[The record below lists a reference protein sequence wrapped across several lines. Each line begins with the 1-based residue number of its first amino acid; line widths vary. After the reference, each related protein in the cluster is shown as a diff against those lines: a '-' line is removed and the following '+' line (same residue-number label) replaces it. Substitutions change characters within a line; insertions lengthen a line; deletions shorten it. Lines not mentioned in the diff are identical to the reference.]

1 MYRDLDTTANSS
13 LRTPFS
19 LTGIC
24 SERPCLVC
32 NNHAAGF
39 CGRRRPQ
46 AFESALHDEMA
57 TSVDV
62 AAVHRRIWSA
72 EWLIEQVPVS
82 SESEMSRLCMPSFF
96 VVAAL
101 KDGGIV
107 RRRSLP
113 DRIGF
118 SKNSSTGTPRKRS
131 SSISEASD
139 MRKLSYCDNTRY
151 EDETSTPKRMEYS
164 DLAF

>member
-1 MYRDLDTTANSS
+1 
-13 LRTPFS
+13 
-19 LTGIC
+19 
-24 SERPCLVC
+24 
-32 NNHAAGF
+32 
-39 CGRRRPQ
+39 
-46 AFESALHDEMA
+46 MA

-82 SESEMSRLCMPSFF
+82 SESEMSRLCMPIF

-113 DRIGF
+113 DRICF
-118 SKNSSTGTPRKRS
+118 SKNNRPELLPALLTIRLFAGYPYGIFRP
-131 SSISEASD
+131 
-139 MRKLSYCDNTRY
+139 
-151 EDETSTPKRMEYS
+151 DEFM
-164 DLAF
+164 